1 MLPEPFTVTE
11 VDRSRWQQEVREARD
26 KGWFADEKFV
36 SYAILYG
43 MDAAVKA
50 WSEKQEVPS

>member
-1 MLPEPFTVTE
+1 MSEERT
-11 VDRSRWQQEVREARD
+11 SWQCAADKAREN
-26 KGWFADEKFV
+26 GWFADDKFV

-50 WSEKQEVPS
+50 WSEKQEVSS